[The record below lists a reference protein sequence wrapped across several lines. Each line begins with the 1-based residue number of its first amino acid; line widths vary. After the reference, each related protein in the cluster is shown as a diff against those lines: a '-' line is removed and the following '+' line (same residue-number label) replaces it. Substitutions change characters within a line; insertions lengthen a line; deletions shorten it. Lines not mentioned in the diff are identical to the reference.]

1 MLSKS
6 FLLGSA
12 AVFVAFAAT
21 GPARAEE
28 GMWTFNHLP
37 VATLQKTY
45 GFTPDSAW
53 IEHVVQSSARLAE
66 GCSASFVSG
75 GGLVMT
81 NHHCANSCLAALSDR
96 THDYFRD
103 GFYSHTPAEER
114 QCPGMELD
122 RLDTISD
129 VSGQVADATRGT
141 SGAAYTAAMQKV
153 ESELTR
159 DCVKGDPTHWRCDMV
174 SLFHGG
180 QSALYRY
187 RRYQDVRVVMAPE
200 QGIAFF
206 GGDPDNFS
214 YPRYDIDFSML
225 RVYDGGRPVHTP
237 FLKFDPMGPKA
248 GDLVFTSGNPGRT
261 QRSLPAS
268 ALAFQRDVANPAII
282 GYLSTR
288 EGMLWEYS
296 RQGTTPAKEAQ
307 DALFGVQNALKSY
320 SGTQAAL
327 RTGDIVARR
336 GREDAALRSWIEADA
351 SRRKEYGDPFHD
363 IEQAVAV
370 QKTLFP
376 TYLALRMAMPGLA
389 EDAVTLVDG
398 AAEREKPDAKRHAGF
413 HEAQLGEIET
423 SLGAKTPVYP
433 RLETD
438 TLALGLSLMRQTLGA
453 DDPLVTGVL
462 GTESPEALAER
473 LVKGTK
479 LADPGVRVA
488 LWKRGRTAVDAS
500 SDPMIVF
507 ARRLYPAY
515 ARLRERMLNEVT
527 SPLHKAEGDIARAIF
542 ARAKAEGHAD
552 DIYPDATFSP
562 RLSWGTVK
570 GWTENGTDIP
580 AFTDFAG
587 MYRHATGSD
596 PFALPKRWLGA
607 KSKVDPATHLDFV
620 STNDIVGGNSG
631 SPVIDRNGHVVGLI
645 FDGNLPSLA
654 GDLYYDISS
663 NRAVS
668 TDTSAIIAALRDVYD
683 EPTLV
688 HELLDGHQA
697 AASGAAKP

>member
-12 AVFVAFAAT
+12 SVFLALVAT
-21 GPARAEE
+21 GTARAEE

-45 GFTPDSAW
+45 GFAPDAAW
-53 IEHVVQSSARLAE
+53 IQHVVQSSARLAE

-75 GGLVMT
+75 DGLVMT
-81 NHHCANSCLAALSDR
+81 NHHCANSCLAALSDK
-96 THDYFRD
+96 THDYFRN
-103 GFYSHTPAEER
+103 GFYSHSPAEER

-122 RLDTISD
+122 RLDNISD
-129 VSGQVADATRGT
+129 VSARVTDATKGT
-141 SGAAYTAAMQKV
+141 SGAAYTAALQQV
-153 ESELTR
+153 ESELTK
-159 DCVKGDPTHWRCDMV
+159 DCVNGDPTHWRCDMV

-180 QSALYRY
+180 QTALYRY

-214 YPRYDIDFSML
+214 YPRYDIDLSML
-225 RVYDGGRPVHTP
+225 RVYDGGKPVHTP
-237 FLKFDPMGPKA
+237 FLQFDPMGPKA

-268 ALAFQRDVANPAII
+268 ALAFQRDIVNPAII

-296 RQGTTPAKEAQ
+296 RQSPGHAKEAE
-307 DALFGVQNALKSY
+307 DALFSIQNGLKSY

-336 GREDAALRSWIEADA
+336 AKEDAALQSWIDADA
-351 SRRKEYGDPFHD
+351 GRRKEYGQPFHD
-363 IEQAVAV
+363 IEQAIAV
-370 QKTLFP
+370 EKTLFP
-376 TYLALRMAMPGLA
+376 AHLALRMALPGLA
-389 EDAVTLVDG
+389 EDAMTLVDG
-398 AAEREKPDAKRHAGF
+398 ASEREKPDAKRHAGY
-413 HEAQLGEIET
+413 HEAQLGEVET
-423 SLGAKTPVYP
+423 SLGAKEPVYP
-433 RLETD
+433 QLETD
-438 TLALGLSLMRQTLGA
+438 TLALGLTLMRQTLGA
-453 DDPLVTGVL
+453 DDELVRTVL
-462 GTESPEALAER
+462 GTDSPEALAAR

-479 LADPGVRVA
+479 LADPAVRVA
-488 LWKRGRTAVDAS
+488 LWKGGQKAVEAS
-500 SDPMIVF
+500 SDPMVIF
-507 ARRLYPAY
+507 ARRIYPAY
-515 ARLRERMLNEVT
+515 AQMRERMLNEVT

-542 ARAKAEGHAD
+542 ARARAEGHAD

-570 GWTENGTDIP
+570 GWTENGKDIP
-580 AFTDFAG
+580 PFTDFAG

-596 PFALPKRWLGA
+596 PFELPKRWLDA
-607 KSKVDPATHLDFV
+607 KSKVDPATHVDFV

-631 SPVIDRNGHVVGLI
+631 SPVIDRNGHAVGLI

-654 GDLYYDISS
+654 GDLYYDISN

-668 TDTSAIIAALRDVYD
+668 TDTSAIIAALRDVYN

-688 HELLDGHQA
+688 HELIDGHQA
-697 AASGAAKP
+697 TTSGATKP